1 MRLSLRDTS
10 NFYYLLRVPSARLPY
25 QGVGP
30 SVSRSWYSLGC
41 PWPVED
47 LKEIYG
53 GGDLVQPTLLVVLQ
67 GDLNGVHVGQEVH
80 RNLLLQNQVY
90 DLSEEIM
97 LGRPPPRG
105 KTWVAPYIDDL
116 ASTHIA
122 PKHEIF
128 KGAFARDT
136 AIMDKA
142 DIICSKAGLLEKA
155 GKDKEIWWMA
165 RRGGR

>member
-10 NFYYLLRVPSARLPY
+10 NFYYLLRVTSARLLY

-30 SVSRSWYSLGC
+30 SVSRAWYSLGC

-53 GGDLVQPTLLVVLQ
+53 GGDLIQPILLVVLQ

-80 RNLLLQNQVY
+80 RNLLLQNQVC

-97 LGRPPPRG
+97 LGRP
-105 KTWVAPYIDDL
+105 
-116 ASTHIA
+116 
-122 PKHEIF
+122 
-128 KGAFARDT
+128 
-136 AIMDKA
+136 
-142 DIICSKAGLLEKA
+142 
-155 GKDKEIWWMA
+155 
-165 RRGGR
+165 